1 MLQNFLMNESLII
14 LFILILLRVSSF
26 LVSSSIFSSIQVPVH
41 VKILFSVC
49 VSLLLFESQ
58 KKYSFQGDGT
68 LIFLVF
74 KEVLI
79 GLSLGML
86 TRFFFHAI
94 AMGSELTSMS
104 LGLNAASVFNPAS
117 GINSNLIEQF
127 QGVLAVLVF
136 FSIQGHHLL
145 IAGISQSF
153 DIIPL
158 DLVHFKLGGVKD
170 FIFWTKN
177 LFEIAIKISAP
188 VLCSI
193 FLVNLSMGVL
203 GRAVPQINVF
213 VTSFQVTVVVGFL
226 VLFVSMPLFLNEML
240 QVLDLT
246 QTEFTKFMRS
256 L

>member
-1 MLQNFLMNESLII
+1 
-14 LFILILLRVSSF
+14 
-26 LVSSSIFSSIQVPVH
+26 
-41 VKILFSVC
+41 
-49 VSLLLFESQ
+49 
-58 KKYSFQGDGT
+58 
-68 LIFLVF
+68 
-74 KEVLI
+74 
-79 GLSLGML
+79 ML

-153 DIIPL
+153 DVIPL
-158 DLVHFKLGGVKD
+158 DLVHFKLGGVRD

-256 L
+256 F